1 MSTVIHDQL
10 VARPPSSPS
19 RIWRVVEANARV
31 YRRTWRGSVAS
42 TFLIPL
48 LYLAAM
54 GAGLGTLVD
63 DTGTGDLGGLR
74 YIEFLAPGLMAASA
88 MQTGAGEGSFVV
100 FAGIKW
106 RRTYHAILS
115 TPVTVPELVLGHLGW
130 AAIRVLMT
138 TGAFAAVAVVL
149 GVLSPLQALVAVPPA
164 TLTGIAFTA
173 AVTAYS
179 SNLKDDQ
186 GLPALF
192 RFGIV
197 PMFLFS
203 GTFFPVSQLPDWI
216 EPVAAITPLWHGVE
230 LSRAWAFGYA
240 PSWPPTLHVG
250 VLVAVLLAG
259 ALLSFRTFETK
270 LQP

>member
-1 MSTVIHDQL
+1 V
-10 VARPPSSPS
+10 
-19 RIWRVVEANARV
+19 WRVIEANARV
-31 YRRTWRGSVAS
+31 YKRVWRGSVAS

-54 GAGLGTLVD
+54 GMGLGTLVD
-63 DTGTGDLGGLR
+63 DTGTGDLAGLR
-74 YIEFLAPGLMAASA
+74 YIEFLAPGLMAAAA

-130 AAIRVLMT
+130 AGIRVLMT
-138 TGAFAAVAVVL
+138 TGAFAIVSVVL
-149 GVLSPLQALVAVPPA
+149 GVLSPVQALAAILPA
-164 TLTGIAFTA
+164 TLTGVAFTA
-173 AVTAYS
+173 GVTAYS
-179 SNLKDDQ
+179 SNLDDDQ

-216 EPVAAITPLWHGVE
+216 EPLAAVTPLWHGVE
-230 LSRAWAFGYA
+230 LSRAWAFGTA
-240 PSWPPTLHVG
+240 PAWPVALHVG
-250 VLVAVLLAG
+250 VLVLVLVVGTVLA
-259 ALLSFRTFETK
+259 FRTFATK

>member
-1 MSTVIHDQL
+1 MSTAYHDQL
-10 VARPPSSPS
+10 AARPPSGPS
-19 RIWRVVEANARV
+19 RIWRVIEASARV
-31 YRRTWRGSVAS
+31 YKRTWRGSVAS
-42 TFLIPL
+42 TFFIPL

-130 AAIRVLMT
+130 ATIRVLMT
-138 TGAFAAVAVVL
+138 TGAFAVIAVVL
-149 GVLSPLQALVAVPPA
+149 GVLSPLQAIVAVPPA
-164 TLTGIAFTA
+164 TLTGMAFTA
-173 AVTAYS
+173 VVTAYS
-179 SNLKDDQ
+179 SNLEDQQ

-216 EPVAAITPLWHGVE
+216 EPLAAVTPLWHGVE
-230 LSRAWAFGYA
+230 LSRAWAFGTA
-240 PSWPPTLHVG
+240 PTWTPALH
-250 VLVAVLLAG
+250 VAVLLG
-259 ALLSFRTFETK
+259 VLLTGTMLAFRTFETK